1 MATEHRRP
9 LKSRGTAW
17 AALAARGAIAAGLG
31 PNQISLL
38 SILFAAAGAY
48 ALMKPEWPWAL
59 VIAALCIQLRLLC
72 NLLDGMVAV
81 EGGRGT
87 ATGPLW
93 NEVPDRIADTLFLV
107 SAGYGIGWTDIG
119 WACALLA
126 ALTAYVRL
134 LGGTLGL
141 AQDFSG
147 PQAKPQRMALLTLAC
162 LLGALESS
170 WLPGSLL
177 MLKSALAL
185 IAVGTLWTLIRRT
198 RRMAAAL
205 RAHPRP

>member
-17 AALAARGAIAAGLG
+17 AALAARGAIAIGLG

-38 SILFAAAGAY
+38 SMLFAAAGAC

-59 VIAALCIQLRLLC
+59 LIAALCIQFRLLC

-93 NEVPDRIADTLFLV
+93 NEVPDRVADTLFLV
-107 SAGYGIGWTDIG
+107 AAGYGMGWTDVG

-141 AQDFSG
+141 PQDFSG

-162 LLGALESS
+162 LLGALES
-170 WLPGSLL
+170 WLLPGSLL
-177 MLKSALAL
+177 IMPSALAL
-185 IAVGTLWTLIRRT
+185 IAIGTLWTLVRRT
-198 RRMAAAL
+198 RKRAAAL
-205 RAHPRP
+205 RARA

>member
-81 EGGRGT
+81 EGARGT

-107 SAGYGIGWTDIG
+107 AAGYGIGWTDIG

>member
-9 LKSRGTAW
+9 LKSRGTRW
-17 AALAARGAIAAGLG
+17 AALAARGAIAIGLG

-93 NEVPDRIADTLFLV
+93 NEVPDRVADTLFLV
-107 SAGYGIGWTDIG
+107 AAGYGIGWYDVG

-205 RAHPRP
+205 QAHPRP

>member
-9 LKSRGTAW
+9 LKSRSSAW
-17 AALAARGAIAAGLG
+17 AASATRGAIAVGLG

-38 SILFAAAGAY
+38 SILFAAGGAY
-48 ALMKPEWPWAL
+48 ALMQPDWPWAL
-59 VIAALCIQLRLLC
+59 VIAAVCIQLRLLC

-107 SAGYGIGWTDIG
+107 AAGYGSGWTELG

-126 ALTAYVRL
+126 ALTAHVRL

-147 PQAKPQRMALLTLAC
+147 PQAKPQRMAVLTVAC
-162 LLGALESS
+162 LLGAIES
-170 WLPGSLL
+170 WQWPGSRGVLRV
-177 MLKSALAL
+177 ALVL
-185 IAVGTLWTLIRRT
+185 IAIGTLWTLIRRT
-198 RRMAAAL
+198 GKIARAL
-205 RAHPRP
+205 RANAQR

>member
-1 MATEHRRP
+1 MTTEHRRP
-9 LKSRGTAW
+9 LKSRGTRW
-17 AALAARGAIAAGLG
+17 AGVAARAAIDAGLG

-38 SILFAAAGAY
+38 SILFASAGGL

-59 VIAALCIQLRLLC
+59 ALAALCIQLRLLC

-87 ATGPLW
+87 PTGPLW

-107 SAGYGIGWTDIG
+107 AAGYGIGWTDLG

-147 PQAKPQRMALLTLAC
+147 PQAKPHRMALLTLAC
-162 LLGALESS
+162 LLGAFESWQWPGSQVALES
-170 WLPGSLL
+170 
-177 MLKSALAL
+177 ALVL
-185 IAVGTLWTLIRRT
+185 IAIGTLWTLIRRT
-198 RRMAAAL
+198 RRIANAL
-205 RAHPRP
+205 R